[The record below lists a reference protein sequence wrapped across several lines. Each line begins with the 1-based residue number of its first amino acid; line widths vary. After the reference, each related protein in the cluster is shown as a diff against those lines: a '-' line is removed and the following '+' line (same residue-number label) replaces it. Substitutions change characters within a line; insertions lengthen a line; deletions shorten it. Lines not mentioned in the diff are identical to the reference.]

1 MNAPTLP
8 PSSPANSNRW
18 DWTSREYRIA
28 KRMSL
33 GTVTGWVILAAL
45 IFGGCSA
52 LHLPKK
58 SYALFLLLGISTA
71 VSQLVWPSRPRT
83 AALVAGAVIML
94 VWVEGVNLFFGY
106 RSHLWHTS
114 LSDLLAIVVSGAVIG
129 YIFGTLTTSVL
140 LVESAIRSLAQR
152 PAPSTL
158 PSEPPT
164 DASDTL
170 APNAVSLLAH
180 QRRSA
185 QGVPRAPS
193 GHSPPPPQTT

>member
-1 MNAPTLP
+1 MSAPTLP
-8 PSSPANSNRW
+8 PSSSVGSSRW
-18 DWTSREYRIA
+18 SWTSREYRVD

-52 LHLPKK
+52 LHLPKV

-94 VWVEGVNLFFGY
+94 VWVEGGNLFFGY
-106 RSHLWHTS
+106 GSHLWHTS
-114 LSDLLAIVVSGAVIG
+114 PSDLVAIVVSGAVFG

-140 LVESAIRSLAQR
+140 LVESAIRSLVQR
-152 PAPSTL
+152 PAASTSG
-158 PSEPPT
+158 SEQPT

-170 APNAVSLLAH
+170 APHAVSLLAS
-180 QRRSA
+180 QRRA
-185 QGVPRAPS
+185 TGHTPS
-193 GHSPPPPQTT
+193 TASERSLPPPHST

>member
-1 MNAPTLP
+1 MSAPTLP
-8 PSSPANSNRW
+8 PSSPASSNRW

-45 IFGGCSA
+45 TFGGCSA
-52 LHLPKK
+52 LHLPRE
-58 SYALFLLLGISTA
+58 SYAFFLLLGISTA

-83 AALVAGAVIML
+83 AALVAGAAVMA
-94 VWVEGVNLFFGY
+94 VWIEGAALLWPHRFGLLDH
-106 RSHLWHTS
+106 SV
-114 LSDLLAIVVSGAVIG
+114 SDLVGIVVSGAIFG

-140 LVESAIRSLAQR
+140 LVESAIRSLVQR
-152 PAPSTL
+152 PHSSAL
-158 PSEPPT
+158 ASESPT